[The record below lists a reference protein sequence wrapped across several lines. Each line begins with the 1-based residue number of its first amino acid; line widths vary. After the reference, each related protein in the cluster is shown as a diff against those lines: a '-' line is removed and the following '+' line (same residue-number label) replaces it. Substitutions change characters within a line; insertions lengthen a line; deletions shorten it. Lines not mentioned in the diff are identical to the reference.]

1 MQFLEKMMYLKKV
14 ILLAISLYSI
24 KLYKCQLNYFPEDRS
39 LSVKC
44 GALSSDLY
52 VWRHEQWEWK
62 IVYELVSVQW
72 KQSFCQESQKNEDP
86 SKEHDISASLVTCES
101 SSVFLISQLPCL
113 EWSWSNTLNALF
125 LIFLIPG
132 SPCHLGTFFSVLPR
146 MHSSVS
152 IFSRLLLK
160 DKGTE
165 AIMVIFEVS
174 SRIKVVIKPS
184 HLGNK

>member
-24 KLYKCQLNYFPEDRS
+24 KLYKCQLTYFPEDRS

-62 IVYELVSVQW
+62 IAYELVSVQW
-72 KQSFCQESQKNEDP
+72 KQSFCQESQKNEDL
-86 SKEHDISASLVTCES
+86 SEEHDISASLVTCKS
-101 SSVFLISQLPCL
+101 SSVFNISAAMFRMIMEQYSQCLISYI
-113 EWSWSNTLNALF
+113 SYSRISMSF
-125 LIFLIPG
+125 G
-132 SPCHLGTFFSVLPR
+132 KFFSVLSR

-152 IFSRLLLK
+152 IFSRFLLK